1 MNGNGG
7 ELSSFLEKLGEDS
20 ELRRSFLDNP
30 KGTLEQAGLSE
41 ETKETLLSR
50 DPDKIKGALEKERP
64 GVDQSLYMIVIAP
77 GDEP

>member
-1 MNGNGG
+1 MGGNGG

-20 ELRRSFLDNP
+20 ELRRAYLDSP
-30 KGTLEQAGLSE
+30 KRTLEEAGLSE

-50 DPDKIKGALEKERP
+50 DPERIHGALEKERP
-64 GVDQSLYMIVIAP
+64 GVDLNLYMTVIAP